1 MRCQPKCRME
11 VLQKRLS
18 SATRLASTRVKFTA
32 ARQDENHSRLMV
44 TWRLREGLS
53 GELDHLVRQL
63 LTTIR
68 LPHVWSG
75 SQVVRIIDSRSD
87 YD

>member
-1 MRCQPKCRME
+1 
-11 VLQKRLS
+11 
-18 SATRLASTRVKFTA
+18 
-32 ARQDENHSRLMV
+32 MV

-53 GELDHLVRQL
+53 GELDHLIRQL

-68 LPHVWSG
+68 LLHVWSG
-75 SQVVRIIDSRSD
+75 SQVVRISDSRSD